1 MEKQFQPGRFA
12 TVLSDRFAA
21 LEPERQDLF
30 KSTLSR
36 FNRIYA
42 FITQVCRL
50 FDKGIHKFSVYA
62 KFLAM
67 QLPKGG
73 ENKVDVDDKVF
84 LEYYRLEKDF
94 EGGITLESTPEG
106 FRPITGEAGRKEKK
120 RDPLTVIIDKINEK
134 YGTNFTEMDKVLLQM
149 ENDYAAQD
157 KWHSYAKNNDRNTF
171 MLLFEKDFP
180 NMAAAR
186 YEQNEDFFVKL
197 FSEPDMM
204 QQVMK
209 TMGPIL
215 YERLRNAT

>member
-1 MEKQFQPGRFA
+1 MLGCSTREDVLELYGQPSDSFEA
-12 TVLSDRFAA
+12 YVLTYETNDSFDLASWRLGFDDSGILDDVMVHHQSYFRSD
-21 LEPERQDLF
+21 
-30 KSTLSR
+30 
-36 FNRIYA
+36 
-42 FITQVCRL
+42 
-50 FDKGIHKFSVYA
+50 
-62 KFLAM
+62 
-67 QLPKGG
+67 
-73 ENKVDVDDKVF
+73 
-84 LEYYRLEKDF
+84 YYRLEKDF

-157 KWHSYAKNNDRNTF
+157 RWHSYAKNNDRNTF